1 MHATDEH
8 LEKYQCSMLS
18 YSYMLISYANGTQCQ
33 RNIIIP
39 GQIKNWEITLEQSF
53 TVRIPL
59 LRAKSAFGLGR
70 RCKSDWNSA
79 DHCARLE
86 VNSVKK
92 KFGFWACTIYLLFI
106 SKMIFRSE

>member
-1 MHATDEH
+1 
-8 LEKYQCSMLS
+8 
-18 YSYMLISYANGTQCQ
+18 MLISYANGTQCQ
-33 RNIIIP
+33 RNIIIHS
-39 GQIKNWEITLEQSF
+39 GQIKNWKIMLEQSF

-59 LRAKSAFGLGR
+59 LRAKSAFGLG

-92 KFGFWACTIYLLFI
+92 KFGFWACPIYLLFI